1 MSYERI
7 NSAPPPKLEEFPP
20 IEDTEATTA
29 EVNRLFTPYVF
40 FEKHKDS
47 IELSCSCCRQHGYI
61 DKLPRTLTPEISE
74 ILWGKHNEQVTC
86 PYCGTR
92 ATYKNARK
100 LGKKTN
106 LAEYKPVAM
115 LFERDGDIY
124 VRAYWTRKRYDALLE
139 APAFYLVGAY
149 HFSPGRATYY
159 FDIEDRRIK
168 TRSESGRLNPAA
180 KQVSEPFTQG
190 SWYWWSYVPYTVLGM
205 EAIEKSSFKYCCYEQ
220 FEPGVPALWG
230 TEHIQTH
237 WALMRFLAACC
248 IYPRQIEMLLKTGNR
263 RLVEDL
269 VTGRRKNKAIFD
281 WDKPTITEAFGLS
294 KQELRQWRE
303 SGTELETIAWY
314 KKLCRAGV
322 GESFK
327 MLGRLDSPT
336 TNEEFIRLCCKLKIK
351 PTKLSDYISKQHIN
365 RADFDPDLPWRLH
378 ETWQSYKDYTE
389 MATMLGWDLKD
400 ETVLLP
406 KDLHRKHDEA
416 TEEINLKTLNEG
428 LKLISVDIRRRSLK
442 YNFELG
448 DYFIRCAVCA
458 EEIVNEGKTLKHCV
472 GGYAQRHMNGALT
485 ILFLRK
491 KSAPGKSLYTVEMN
505 GNSLKQIHGYKND
518 YGARKPIETMAWF
531 LDPWLEW
538 VKKGS
543 KRDKEGRPKLPKTK
557 GVKTA

>member
-7 NSAPPPKLEEFPP
+7 NAAPPPKFEDFPP
-20 IEDTEATTA
+20 IGDVEAATA

-40 FEKHKDS
+40 FETHKDS

-61 DKLPRTLTPEISE
+61 DKLPQLITPEISE
-74 ILWGKHNEQVTC
+74 LLWNKHNEQVTC

-115 LFERDGDIY
+115 LFERDGDIF
-124 VRAYWTRKRYDALLE
+124 VRAYWTRKTYAALLE
-139 APAFYLVGAY
+139 EPEFHLVGAY

-159 FDIEDRRIK
+159 FDIENGHIK
-168 TRSESGRLNPAA
+168 TRSESGQLNPSAR
-180 KQVSEPFTQG
+180 QVTEPFTQG
-190 SWYWWSYVPYTVLGM
+190 SWYWYSYVPYAVLGLD
-205 EAIEKSSFKYCCYEQ
+205 AIKQSAFRYCAFEQ

-230 TEHIQTH
+230 SESINTH

-263 RLVEDL
+263 RLVDDL
-269 VTGRRKNKAIFD
+269 VKGRRKNKAIFD
-281 WDKPTITEAFGLS
+281 WDKPTISEAVGLN

-303 SGTELETIAWY
+303 SDATIDTIGWY
-314 KKLCRAGV
+314 KKLRRAGV
-322 GESFK
+322 AESFDA
-327 MLGRLDSPT
+327 LGRLNAPT
-336 TNEEFIRLCCKLKIK
+336 TDDEFIRMCCKLKVK
-351 PTKLSDYISKQHIN
+351 PTKMEDYITKQHVS
-365 RADFDPDLPWRLH
+365 RTDFDPDLPLRRH

-389 MATMLGWDLKD
+389 MAALLGWDLKD

-416 TEEINLKTLNEG
+416 VVEINLKILNDA
-428 LKLISVDIRRRSLK
+428 KKVTNVDIQRRSLK

-448 DYFIRCAVCA
+448 EYFIRCAVCA

-472 GGYAQRHMNGALT
+472 GGYAQRHMSGALT

-491 KSAPGKSLYTVEMN
+491 KSAPGKSLYTVEMA
-505 GNSLKQIHGYKND
+505 GNRLRQIHGYKND
-518 YGARKPIETMAWF
+518 YNAESPSDTMSWF
-531 LDPWLEW
+531 LDTWLDW
-538 VKKGS
+538 LKKGS
-543 KRDKEGRPKLPKTK
+543 KRDKEGRPILPKKK
-557 GVKTA
+557 GAKTA